1 MICQNDCKI
10 DLECWFTFSNHEK
23 TCFSKGGT
31 CSAIFVGEA
40 KVEHVPLFLL
50 KAEVELVPQDY
61 KNCKIFT
68 CYPSNEVN
76 YISKFIKMKENLF
89 LIPILCQKV
98 TFFAIWKSSNGGTR
112 STLLFLILEAKV
124 ELVPPKQRWN
134 LFHQSKNLPFQ
145 AIRPTKLTNL
155 HSKLKQVILIL
166 DQQ

>member
-76 YISKFIKMKENLF
+76 YISKFI
-89 LIPILCQKV
+89 
-98 TFFAIWKSSNGGTR
+98 
-112 STLLFLILEAKV
+112 
-124 ELVPPKQRWN
+124 
-134 LFHQSKNLPFQ
+134 
-145 AIRPTKLTNL
+145 
-155 HSKLKQVILIL
+155 
-166 DQQ
+166 